1 MFICAQRCDTII
13 SIMATRKAVV
23 KPVAKARAAK
33 RAKTPAEI
41 KKAEDKKR
49 ASKAVVEQRVEAIVT
64 AILEGRRVASI
75 IAGAIA
81 DWGVSEQH
89 AYKYY
94 HAALTRIRAS
104 FDEKLPDYIKT
115 HLERLEHIYKLAT
128 ANGDHRAA
136 LIAMKQISDLLGLDA
151 PKEVKNTHGF
161 EGLENASDDQLKRIV
176 ASGLG
181 AAGSGRNAAS
191 AKTRG

>member
-1 MFICAQRCDTII
+1 MFICAQQCDTII
-13 SIMATRKAVV
+13 GIMATRKAVV
-23 KPVAKARAAK
+23 KPAQEAHKVKQAKAAAAK
-33 RAKTPAEI
+33 SVQAR
-41 KKAEDKKR
+41 R
-49 ASKAVVEQRVEAIVT
+49 HVVEQRVEAIVT
-64 AILEGRRVASI
+64 AILEGRRSTTI
-75 IAGAIA
+75 IASAIQ
-81 DWGVSEQH
+81 DFKVGESQ

-94 HAALTRIRAS
+94 HAALKRIRSS

>member
-1 MFICAQRCDTII
+1 MGN
-13 SIMATRKAVV
+13 MANTKAPVV
-23 KPVAKARAAK
+23 KPVAKARAAR

-41 KKAEDKKR
+41 KAAADKKR
-49 ASKAVVEQRVEAIVT
+49 ASKEVVEQRVEAIVT
-64 AILEGRRVASI
+64 AILEGRRATSI
-75 IAGAIA
+75 IASAIA
-81 DWGVSEQH
+81 DWHVGEQQ

-94 HAALTRIRAS
+94 HAALKRIRAS

-128 ANGDHRAA
+128 AGGDHRAA

-161 EGLENASDDQLKRIV
+161 EGLNDATDAQLKRIV
-176 ASGLG
+176 AAGLG
-181 AAGSGRNAAS
+181 AAGGSRHAANTK
-191 AKTRG
+191 ARG

>member
-1 MFICAQRCDTII
+1 
-13 SIMATRKAVV
+13 MAIRKAVV

-41 KKAEDKKR
+41 KKDADKKR
-49 ASKAVVEQRVEAIVT
+49 ASKAVVEQRVEAVVT

-81 DWGVSEQH
+81 DWGVGEPH

-176 ASGLG
+176 TSGLG

>member
-1 MFICAQRCDTII
+1 
-13 SIMATRKAVV
+13 MANTKEPEVKKAVANRKA
-23 KPVAKARAAK
+23 KNAG
-33 RAKTPAEI
+33 KTPQQIA
-41 KKAEDKKR
+41 AAANAKKR
-49 ASKAVVEQRVEAIVT
+49 KAIVEQRVEAIVT
-64 AILEGRRVASI
+64 AILEGRRTASI
-75 IAGAIA
+75 IASGVN
-81 DWGVSEQH
+81 DWGVSDSQV
-89 AYKYY
+89 YKYY
-94 HAALTRIRAS
+94 HAALARIRLN

-181 AAGSGRNAAS
+181 AAGSSRNAAS

>member
-1 MFICAQRCDTII
+1 
-13 SIMATRKAVV
+13 MATRKAVV

-75 IAGAIA
+75 IASAIA
-81 DWGVSEQH
+81 RWGVSEQH

-161 EGLENASDDQLKRIV
+161 EGLENASDDQLKHIV